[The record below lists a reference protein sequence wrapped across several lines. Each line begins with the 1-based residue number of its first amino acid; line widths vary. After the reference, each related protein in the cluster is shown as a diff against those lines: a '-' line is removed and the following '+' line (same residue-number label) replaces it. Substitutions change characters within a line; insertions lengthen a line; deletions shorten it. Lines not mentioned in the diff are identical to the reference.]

1 MLKFTNFVSQKFK
14 KMIHMK
20 KLNLAIAL
28 LVGVTFFSGC
38 KLSNMIKL
46 AADQDL
52 QVNPNPLEV
61 RGEEVPFEMSA
72 VLPPKMLPSGTQYTI
87 NTIYTYGDQEVEVGS
102 VTFDASDFPNSS
114 SSTSRKSESFSFP
127 YQNGMN
133 PGTLYVEGVASIPAS
148 GKSKT
153 TPRMEVA
160 KGLVMTASFAK
171 PVALPVLADHGYNDK
186 EELIPTNINFYF
198 EQGRSRI
205 NPSISTGGTSN
216 REKTNNLSAFI
227 AEKNVTR
234 TVTITGTH
242 SPEGPETVNSNLSND
257 RAKAIENYY
266 RKQMSRYDYTDA
278 ADEIKFILKPVVQDW
293 SAFKAALSEYDGIG
307 DDEKSKYTNIINGT
321 GSFVDKEKALQ
332 ELSTY
337 DQVFDDIYPGLR
349 SAKTEILTV
358 KDKKSNA
365 TIAVL
370 SKQIV
375 NGESSLDTLS
385 TSEFL
390 FSATLTPSLDEK
402 EAIYKAATESG
413 SWAAHN
419 NLGATLLEKAKM
431 AEGDAKMKLI
441 EDALTQLE
449 IAQNKENSAE
459 VQANLAVAAILQG
472 DLDAAS
478 EAVDGAM
485 DASPSNS
492 TNAKIK
498 GIKGGIQLLSGE
510 YEEAKASFAAAEAS
524 DVVTFDKGL
533 TSLLTGDLSDA
544 QLTLN
549 GVTDS
554 EELGAEAYYLKAVA
568 SAQQNNAEAVASN
581 LKEAVSKDASLKE
594 KALNDLEFT
603 SYANAVA
610 EAVK

>member
-1 MLKFTNFVSQKFK
+1 
-14 KMIHMK
+14 
-20 KLNLAIAL
+20 
-28 LVGVTFFSGC
+28 
-38 KLSNMIKL
+38 
-46 AADQDL
+46 
-52 QVNPNPLEV
+52 
-61 RGEEVPFEMSA
+61 
-72 VLPPKMLPSGTQYTI
+72 
-87 NTIYTYGDQEVEVGS
+87 
-102 VTFDASDFPNSS
+102 
-114 SSTSRKSESFSFP
+114 
-127 YQNGMN
+127 MN